1 MRGLLAD
8 VNVQGHLPY
17 ILHLLEA
24 LDLLALLAELNL
36 EFATFPELNLQR
48 RIDDRTLWNFCQESG
63 WVLFTADRRMVGAD
77 SLEATLRDSWRMGL
91 LPVITLSNTRRFENN
106 GEYASRVAHD
116 VAQILFDVTFE
127 PGNRDRPRIYV
138 PL

>member
-17 ILHLLEA
+17 LLHLLEA

-36 EFATFPELNLQR
+36 EFATLPDLNLPR
-48 RIDDRTLWNFCQESG
+48 RIDDRTLWNFCQENG

-77 SLEATLRDSWRMGL
+77 SLEATLRDSWQMGL
-91 LPVITLSNTRRFENN
+91 LPVITLLNTGRFEKN
-106 GEYASRVAHD
+106 GQYACNER
-116 VAQILFDVTFE
+116 
-127 PGNRDRPRIYV
+127 
-138 PL
+138 